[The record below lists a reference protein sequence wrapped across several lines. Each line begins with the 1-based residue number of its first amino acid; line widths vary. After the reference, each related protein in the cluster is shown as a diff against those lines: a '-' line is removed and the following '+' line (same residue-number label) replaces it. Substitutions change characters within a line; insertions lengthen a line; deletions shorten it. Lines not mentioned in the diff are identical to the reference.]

1 MSAGKII
8 GGILALVGGFLVL
21 IQAFINI
28 DHFQGGLG
36 YTWVM
41 NLGIA
46 GCAIIAGVFGSKGQR
61 GPGFLALIV
70 GVLSIILGLVGA
82 ALPDIRLSQYSFF
95 GYLGVVIP
103 IGLTIEAIL
112 MTVGGLVIVVSGE
125 D

>member
-8 GGILALVGGFLVL
+8 GGILALVGGMLVL
-21 IQAFINI
+21 ITAFIYI

-41 NLGIA
+41 NLLFA

-61 GPGFLALIV
+61 NPGFLALIV

-82 ALPDIRLSQYSFF
+82 VLLDIRLWQYSFF
-95 GYLGVVIP
+95 GYLGLSLG
-103 IGLTIEAIL
+103 IGITIEAIL
-112 MTVGGLVIVVSGE
+112 MTVGGLVIVITGE
-125 D
+125 E